1 MITHQEVVGD
11 INMFS
16 VREIVRFGDIATF
29 ESELK
34 FFTYS
39 LALNSLAFRFECSS
53 VDDPVFEASIK
64 DLLSV
69 VASGLFETGAFP
81 EVLLWLF

>member
-1 MITHQEVVGD
+1 MIS
-11 INMFS
+11 ICS
-16 VREIVRFGDIATF
+16 PF
-29 ESELK
+29 ERLYDLFISPLSRVSLK

-39 LALNSLAFRFECSS
+39 LVLNSLAFRFECSS

-69 VASGLFETGAFP
+69 VALGLFGIGAFP
-81 EVLLWLF
+81 EVLLGLF

>member
-1 MITHQEVVGD
+1 MIS
-11 INMFS
+11 ICS
-16 VREIVRFGDIATF
+16 PF
-29 ESELK
+29 ERLYDLVISPLSRVSLK

-69 VASGLFETGAFP
+69 VVSGLFGTGAFP
-81 EVLLWLF
+81 EVLLGLFHIFRSLF

>member
-1 MITHQEVVGD
+1 MIS
-11 INMFS
+11 ICS
-16 VREIVRFGDIATF
+16 PF
-29 ESELK
+29 ERLYDLVISPLSRVSLK

-39 LALNSLAFRFECSS
+39 LVLNSLAFRFECSS

-69 VASGLFETGAFP
+69 VALGLFGIGAFP
-81 EVLLWLF
+81 EVVLGLF